1 MNVPLPPVRNDLSDD
16 WCGAMLSFCA
26 EPGNGAPAS
35 GCFRWYEQD
44 SCDEVTQEALAW
56 ASIEETIWPQP
67 EECLVPAR
75 ASKTACF

>member
-1 MNVPLPPVRNDLSDD
+1 
-16 WCGAMLSFCA
+16 MLSFCA

-67 EECLVPAR
+67 EEGQGSGGHVLMFDSAEKPLGRIERIV
-75 ASKTACF
+75 